1 MLGLYENFPQ
11 TIHRT
16 ETFSSPMAR
25 LKLQQKIIQTLYEI
39 NCGTFSFEEVGNPTV
54 DGGTVVFEFG
64 LADTDCFCY
73 LNAEENERLKKAIEA
88 EPLPV
93 MDWFVGIRYYRNSG
107 GKKSPLKFDYY
118 VLRMG
123 FNPKGAMAMSVSH
136 ERGPRYLSPEDL
148 LKFVFHRLNQDEP
161 KKILKRS

>member
-1 MLGLYENFPQ
+1 
-11 TIHRT
+11 
-16 ETFSSPMAR
+16 MAR